1 MRRGPRWRARR
12 ASSVACAKG
21 SRSPVLSSGPKS
33 VKASPGL
40 LKECRSSSTSCA
52 SSSGHSTLAMR
63 SSKSCG
69 TAVGRRLRLRLRSPV
84 RWPRACASGL
94 VTGTKVTTPR
104 SMRQRPASSS
114 ASARPMASGP
124 ATSLPCTA
132 PSTIRRGPGR
142 RPWNWCTRR
151 LLGRSACAE
160 FAVWEVTVLEGGWT
174 AMVGG
179 LLRNCLRNLGA
190 GVGKQAA
197 KLSARPDGCAPVPW
211 PLAGRP
217 GHGPEPARWFH
228 RRGARSGPLTR

>member
-1 MRRGPRWRARR
+1 MRLGPRWRARR
-12 ASSVACAKG
+12 ASSAAWAKG
-21 SRSPVLSSGPKS
+21 SRSSVLSSGPKS
-33 VKASPGL
+33 VKASPRP

-52 SSSGHSTLAMR
+52 SSSGHSTLPMR

-84 RWPRACASGL
+84 RWPRPCASGL

-114 ASARPMASGP
+114 ARARPMASGP

-151 LLGRSACAE
+151 LLGRSGAAD
-160 FAVWEVTVLEGGWT
+160 AAVLEVAVSSMSGSVEKSRVFFG
-174 AMVGG
+174 GG
-179 LLRNCLRNLGA
+179 LRRCLPGAQCTTNRLRPWLLASRKA
-190 GVGKQAA
+190 
-197 KLSARPDGCAPVPW
+197 SRARDRA
-211 PLAGRP
+211 
-217 GHGPEPARWFH
+217 
-228 RRGARSGPLTR
+228 